1 MRVPSALDEL
11 VCVAGV
17 DAKHTSPPGRA
28 PPAGRRRPMRG
39 PPRAHRKRPQRI
51 GSTSTRWRE
60 RGPRGAAD
68 AAHVLTTHSGLKPT
82 DLVIQL
88 LGSNNTSGWDA
99 STGYGSNTCGGPVVR
114 GAGAVSAPR
123 PH

>member
-1 MRVPSALDEL
+1 M
-11 VCVAGV
+11 
-17 DAKHTSPPGRA
+17 
-28 PPAGRRRPMRG
+28 
-39 PPRAHRKRPQRI
+39 
-51 GSTSTRWRE
+51 
-60 RGPRGAAD
+60 
-68 AAHVLTTHSGLKPT
+68 LTTHSGLKPT